1 MFNFVFQNTT
11 KLVFGRG
18 QIAQLQT
25 LIEKDKKVLI
35 TFGGGSVKR
44 NGVYEQVREALKDH
58 NTVEFWGIEP
68 NPAVETL
75 RRAIKLGLDEKV
87 DMVLAV
93 GGGSVLDG
101 TKLIAAGIACPDTD
115 AWAIVKTGTAT
126 KQIPFASVMTL
137 PATGSEMN
145 NGAVISCHETKEK
158 FAFRGDYPVFSILD
172 PETTYSLPK
181 HQIACSLADIVVHC
195 FEQYM
200 TTPGQSRV
208 LDRWAEG
215 VIATAM
221 EVAPLVQA
229 DQHNYDVMA
238 DYMYSATMALN
249 NFIRMGV
256 TQDWSTHQIGH
267 ELTALC
273 GVTHGESLA
282 IVYPGTAEVL
292 REQKKAKLLQFGER
306 VLGICEGSEDERV
319 DQVIARIE
327 AFFKSLGLATRLS
340 EKGIGVDVVEEIARR
355 FNERGVHFGEAKNVT
370 GDVARE
376 ILMKRL

>member
-1 MFNFVFQNTT
+1 MFNFIFQNTT

-18 QIAQLQT
+18 QIAQLQH
-25 LIEKDKKVLI
+25 LIAKDKKVLI
-35 TFGGGSVKR
+35 TYGGGSVKR
-44 NGVYEQVREALKDH
+44 NGVYEQVVAALKDH
-58 NTVEFWGIEP
+58 QTIEFWGIEP

-75 RRAIKLGLDEKV
+75 RKAIKIGIDEKI
-87 DMVLAV
+87 DMLLAV

-101 TKLIAAGIACPDTD
+101 TKLIAAAIAEPEKD
-115 AWAIVKTGTAT
+115 AWDIVKSGTAA

-145 NGAVISCHETKEK
+145 NGAVISCLATKEK
-158 FAFRGDYPVFSILD
+158 FSFRGDYPTFSILD

-200 TTPGQSRV
+200 TTTGQNRV

-221 EVAPLVQA
+221 EIAPLIQN
-229 DQHNYDVMA
+229 DQRNYEVMS
-238 DYMYSATMALN
+238 DYMFSATMALN
-249 NFIRMGV
+249 NFIRMGI

-273 GVTHGESLA
+273 GLTHGESLA
-282 IVYPGTAEVL
+282 IVYPGTIDVL
-292 REQKKAKLLQFGER
+292 REQKKDKLLQFGER
-306 VLGICEGSEDERV
+306 VLGIKNGTEEEKINK
-319 DQVIARIE
+319 VITQIE
-327 AFFKSLGLATRLS
+327 EFFKSLGLATRLS
-340 EKGIGVDVVEEIARR
+340 EKGIGVDVVEEISRR
-355 FNERGVHFGEAKNVT
+355 FNERGVHLGEAHNVT
-370 GDVARE
+370 GDVAKE

>member
-18 QIAQLQT
+18 QIAKLSS
-25 LIEKDKKVLI
+25 LIPTDKKVLI

-44 NGVYEQVREALKDH
+44 NGVYDQVKKALAGHKV
-58 NTVEFWGIEP
+58 VEFWGIEP

-75 RRAIKLGLDEKV
+75 RKAVKLGLEEKV
-87 DMVLAV
+87 EMLLAV

-101 TKLIAAGIACPDTD
+101 TKLIAAAIAQPNLD
-115 AWAIVKTGTAT
+115 AWDIVKSGTAIR
-126 KQIPFASVMTL
+126 QIPFASVMTL

-158 FAFRGDYPVFSILD
+158 FSFRGDYPEFSILD
-172 PETTYSLPK
+172 PETTYSLPA

-200 TTPGQSRV
+200 TTTGQSRV

-221 EVAPLVQA
+221 EIAPKIQA
-229 DQHNYDVMA
+229 DQHNYDLMC

-282 IVYPGTAEVL
+282 IVYPGTIDVL
-292 REQKKAKLLQFGER
+292 REQKKGKLLQFGSR
-306 VLGICEGSEDERV
+306 VLGITEGTEEERI
-319 DQVIARIE
+319 DKVIEKIE

-340 EKGIGVDVVEEIARR
+340 EKNIGVDVVEEIARR
-355 FNERGVHFGEAKNVT
+355 FNERNVHLGEAQNVT

>member
-1 MFNFVFQNTT
+1 MQNFVFQNPT

-18 QIAQLQT
+18 QIALLSD
-25 LIEKDKKVLI
+25 LIDKSRKVLL

-44 NGVYEQVREALKDH
+44 NGVYDQVKAALKDH
-58 NTVEFWGIEP
+58 QTVEFWGIEP
-68 NPAVETL
+68 NPKVETL
-75 RRAIKLGLDEKV
+75 RKAVALGLEEKV
-87 DMVLAV
+87 DLILAV

-101 TKLIAAGIACPDTD
+101 TKLIAAGIAMPETD
-115 AWAIVKTGTAT
+115 PWAIVKTGNAA

-145 NGAVISCHETKEK
+145 NGAVISSLETTEK
-158 FAFRGDYPVFSILD
+158 SAFRGAYPEFSILD
-172 PETTYSLPK
+172 PEATYSLPAK
-181 HQIACSLADIVVHC
+181 QIANGLADIVVHC

-215 VIATAM
+215 VIATVM
-221 EVAPLVQA
+221 EIAPMIRENQTDYA
-229 DQHNYDVMA
+229 VMS

-256 TQDWSTHQIGH
+256 TQDWATHQIGH
-267 ELTALC
+267 ELTALH
-273 GVTHGESLA
+273 GVDHGESLA
-282 IVYPGTAEVL
+282 IVYPGTAQVL

-306 VLGICEGSEDERV
+306 VLGVKEGTEDERI
-319 DQVIARIE
+319 DETINRIE
-327 AFFKSLGLATRLS
+327 GFFKSLGLATSLS
-340 EKGIGVDVVEEIARR
+340 EKGIGMETIDLIQKR
-355 FNERGVHFGEAKNVT
+355 FNERGVHLGEAQNVT

-376 ILMKRL
+376 ILLKRL

>member
-25 LIEKDKKVLI
+25 LIEKNKKVLV

-75 RRAIKLGLDEKV
+75 RKAIKVGLDEQV

-115 AWAIVKTGTAT
+115 AWTIVKTATAT

-221 EVAPLVQA
+221 EVAPLIQA

-238 DYMYSATMALN
+238 DYMFSATMALN

-306 VLGICEGSEDERV
+306 VLGVCEGSEDERV
-319 DQVIARIE
+319 DQVIAKIE

>member
-25 LIEKDKKVLI
+25 LIEKNKKVLV

-75 RRAIKLGLDEKV
+75 RKAIKVGLDEQV

-115 AWAIVKTGTAT
+115 AWTIVKTGTAT

-221 EVAPLVQA
+221 EVAPLIQA

-238 DYMYSATMALN
+238 DYMFSATMALN

-306 VLGICEGSEDERV
+306 VLGVCEGSEDERV
-319 DQVIARIE
+319 DQVIAKIE

>member
-68 NPAVETL
+68 NPAVETH
-75 RRAIKLGLDEKV
+75 RKAIKLGLDEKV

>member
-25 LIEKDKKVLI
+25 LIEKNKKVLV

-75 RRAIKLGLDEKV
+75 RKAIKVGLDEQV

-115 AWAIVKTGTAT
+115 AWTIVKTGTAT

-200 TTPGQSRV
+200 TTSGQSRV

-221 EVAPLVQA
+221 EVAPLIQA

-238 DYMYSATMALN
+238 DYMFSATMALN

-306 VLGICEGSEDERV
+306 VLGVCEGSEDERV
-319 DQVIARIE
+319 DQVIAKIE

-355 FNERGVHFGEAKNVT
+355 FNERGVHFGQAKNVP
-370 GDVARE
+370 GVGAR
-376 ILMKRL
+376 

>member
-18 QIAQLQT
+18 QIAQLSS
-25 LIEKDKKVLI
+25 LIPTDKKVLI

-44 NGVYEQVREALKDH
+44 NGVYDQVKKALAGHKV
-58 NTVEFWGIEP
+58 VEFWGIEP

-75 RRAIKLGLDEKV
+75 RKAVKLGLEEKV
-87 DMVLAV
+87 EILLAV

-101 TKLIAAGIACPDTD
+101 TKLIAAAIAQPNLD
-115 AWAIVKTGTAT
+115 AWDIVKSGTAIR
-126 KQIPFASVMTL
+126 QIPFASVMTL

-158 FAFRGDYPVFSILD
+158 FSFRGDYPEFSILD
-172 PETTYSLPK
+172 PETTYSLPA

-200 TTPGQSRV
+200 TTTGQSRV

-221 EVAPLVQA
+221 EIAPKIQA
-229 DQHNYDVMA
+229 DQHNYDLMC

-282 IVYPGTAEVL
+282 IVYPGTIDVL
-292 REQKKAKLLQFGER
+292 REQKKGKLLQFGSR
-306 VLGICEGSEDERV
+306 VLGITEGTEEERI
-319 DQVIARIE
+319 DKVIEKIE

-340 EKGIGVDVVEEIARR
+340 EKNIGVDVVEEIARR
-355 FNERGVHFGEAKNVT
+355 FNERNVHLGEAQNVT

>member
-1 MFNFVFQNTT
+1 M
-11 KLVFGRG
+11 L
-18 QIAQLQT
+18 
-25 LIEKDKKVLI
+25 
-35 TFGGGSVKR
+35 
-44 NGVYEQVREALKDH
+44 
-58 NTVEFWGIEP
+58 
-68 NPAVETL
+68 
-75 RRAIKLGLDEKV
+75 
-87 DMVLAV
+87 LAV

-101 TKLIAAGIACPDTD
+101 TKLIAAAIAQPDKD
-115 AWAIVKTGTAT
+115 AWAIVKSGSAGQ
-126 KQIPFASVMTL
+126 QIPFASVITL

-158 FAFRGDYPVFSILD
+158 FAFRGDYPTFSILD

-200 TTPGQSRV
+200 TTTGQNRV

-221 EVAPLVQA
+221 EIAPLIQA
-229 DQHNYDVMA
+229 DQHNYEVMS
-238 DYMYSATMALN
+238 DYMFSATMALN
-249 NFIRMGV
+249 NFIRMGI

-282 IVYPGTAEVL
+282 IVYPGTIDVL
-292 REQKKAKLLQFGER
+292 REQKKGKLLQFGSR
-306 VLGICEGSEDERV
+306 VLDIHEGTEEERI
-319 DQVIARIE
+319 DRVIEKIE

-340 EKGIGVDVVEEIARR
+340 EKNIGIEVIEEIARR
-355 FNERGVHFGEAKNVT
+355 FNERGVHFGEAQNVT
-370 GDVARE
+370 GDVARQ

>member
-1 MFNFVFQNTT
+1 MFNFVFQNPT
-11 KLVFGRG
+11 KLVFGKG
-18 QIAQLQT
+18 EIAKLET
-25 LIEKDKKVLI
+25 LIPKDKKVLI

-44 NGVYEQVREALKDH
+44 NGVYDQVKEALKNH
-58 NTVEFWGIEP
+58 HVVEFWGIEP

-75 RRAIKLGLDEKV
+75 RKAVKLGLEEKV
-87 DMVLAV
+87 DMLLAV

-101 TKLIAAGIACPDTD
+101 TKLIAAAIAQPDKD
-115 AWAIVKTGTAT
+115 AWAIVKSGSAGQ
-126 KQIPFASVMTL
+126 QIPFASVITL

-158 FAFRGDYPVFSILD
+158 FAFRGDYPTFSILD

-200 TTPGQSRV
+200 TTTGQNRV

-221 EVAPLVQA
+221 EIAPLIQA
-229 DQHNYDVMA
+229 DQHNYEVMS
-238 DYMYSATMALN
+238 DYMFSATMALN
-249 NFIRMGV
+249 NFIRMGI

-282 IVYPGTAEVL
+282 IVYPGTIDVL
-292 REQKKAKLLQFGER
+292 REQKKGKLLQFGSR
-306 VLGICEGSEDERV
+306 VLDIHEGTEEERI
-319 DQVIARIE
+319 DRVIEKIE

-340 EKGIGVDVVEEIARR
+340 EKNIGIEVIEEIARR
-355 FNERGVHFGEAKNVT
+355 FNERGVHFGEAQNVS
-370 GDVARE
+370 GDVARQ

>member
-18 QIAQLQT
+18 QIAQLSS
-25 LIEKDKKVLI
+25 LIPTDKKVLI

-44 NGVYEQVREALKDH
+44 NGVYDQVKKALAGHKV
-58 NTVEFWGIEP
+58 VEFWGIEP

-75 RRAIKLGLDEKV
+75 RKAVKLGLEEKV
-87 DMVLAV
+87 EMLLAV

-101 TKLIAAGIACPDTD
+101 TKLIAAAIAQPNLD
-115 AWAIVKTGTAT
+115 AWDIVKSGTAIR
-126 KQIPFASVMTL
+126 QIPFASVMTL

-158 FAFRGDYPVFSILD
+158 FSFRGDYPEFSILD
-172 PETTYSLPK
+172 PETTYSLPA

-200 TTPGQSRV
+200 TTTGQSRV

-221 EVAPLVQA
+221 EIAPKIQA
-229 DQHNYDVMA
+229 DQHNYDLMC

-282 IVYPGTAEVL
+282 IVYPGTIDVL
-292 REQKKAKLLQFGER
+292 REQKKGKLLQFGSR
-306 VLGICEGSEDERV
+306 VLGITAGTEEERI
-319 DQVIARIE
+319 DKVIEKIE

-340 EKGIGVDVVEEIARR
+340 EKNIGVDVVEEIARR
-355 FNERGVHFGEAKNVT
+355 FNERNVHLGEAQNVT

>member
-18 QIAQLQT
+18 QIAQLSS
-25 LIEKDKKVLI
+25 LIPTDKKVLI

-44 NGVYEQVREALKDH
+44 NGVYDQVKNALAGHKV
-58 NTVEFWGIEP
+58 VEFWGIEP

-75 RRAIKLGLDEKV
+75 RKAVKLGLEEKV
-87 DMVLAV
+87 DMLLAV

-101 TKLIAAGIACPDTD
+101 TKLIAAAIAQPNLD
-115 AWAIVKTGTAT
+115 AWDIVKSGSAI

-158 FAFRGDYPVFSILD
+158 FSFRGDYPEFSILD
-172 PETTYSLPK
+172 PETTYSLPA

-200 TTPGQSRV
+200 TTTGQSRV

-221 EVAPLVQA
+221 EIAPKIQA
-229 DQHNYDVMA
+229 DQHNYDLMC

-282 IVYPGTAEVL
+282 IVYPGTIDVL
-292 REQKKAKLLQFGER
+292 REQKKGKLLQFGSR
-306 VLGICEGSEDERV
+306 VLGINEGTEEERI
-319 DQVIARIE
+319 DKVIEKIE

-340 EKGIGVDVVEEIARR
+340 EKKIGVDVVEEITRR
-355 FNERGVHFGEAKNVT
+355 FNERNVHLGEAQNVT

>member
-25 LIEKDKKVLI
+25 LIEKNKKVLV

-44 NGVYEQVREALKDH
+44 NGVYEQVREALKEH

-75 RRAIKLGLDEKV
+75 RKAIKVGLDEQV

-115 AWAIVKTGTAT
+115 AWTIVKTGTAT

-200 TTPGQSRV
+200 TTSGQSRV

-221 EVAPLVQA
+221 EVAPLIQA

-238 DYMYSATMALN
+238 DYMFSATMALN

-306 VLGICEGSEDERV
+306 VLGVCEGSEDERV
-319 DQVIARIE
+319 DQVIAKIE

>member
-1 MFNFVFQNTT
+1 
-11 KLVFGRG
+11 
-18 QIAQLQT
+18 
-25 LIEKDKKVLI
+25 
-35 TFGGGSVKR
+35 
-44 NGVYEQVREALKDH
+44 
-58 NTVEFWGIEP
+58 
-68 NPAVETL
+68 
-75 RRAIKLGLDEKV
+75 
-87 DMVLAV
+87 
-93 GGGSVLDG
+93 
-101 TKLIAAGIACPDTD
+101 
-115 AWAIVKTGTAT
+115 
-126 KQIPFASVMTL
+126 
-137 PATGSEMN
+137 MN

-158 FAFRGDYPVFSILD
+158 FSFRGDYPEFSILD
-172 PETTYSLPK
+172 PETTYSLPA

-200 TTPGQSRV
+200 TTTGQSRV

-221 EVAPLVQA
+221 EIAPKIQA
-229 DQHNYDVMA
+229 DQHNYDLMC

-282 IVYPGTAEVL
+282 IVYPGTIDVL
-292 REQKKAKLLQFGER
+292 REQKKGKLLQFGSR
-306 VLGICEGSEDERV
+306 VLGINEGTEEERI
-319 DQVIARIE
+319 DKVIEKIE

-340 EKGIGVDVVEEIARR
+340 EKKIGVDVVEEITRR
-355 FNERGVHFGEAKNVT
+355 FNERNVHLGEAQNVT

>member
-11 KLVFGRG
+11 KLVFGKG
-18 QIAQLQT
+18 EIAKLET
-25 LIEKDKKVLI
+25 LIPKDKKVLI

-44 NGVYEQVREALKDH
+44 NGVYEQVKEALKNH
-58 NTVEFWGIEP
+58 HVVEFWGIEP

-75 RRAIKLGLDEKV
+75 RKAVKLGLEEKI
-87 DMVLAV
+87 DMLLAV

-101 TKLIAAGIACPDTD
+101 TKLIAAAIAQPDKD
-115 AWAIVKTGTAT
+115 AWAIVKSGSAGQ
-126 KQIPFASVMTL
+126 QIPFASVITL

-158 FAFRGDYPVFSILD
+158 FAFRGDYPTFSILD

-200 TTPGQSRV
+200 TTTGQNRV

-221 EVAPLVQA
+221 EIAPLIQE
-229 DQHNYDVMA
+229 DQHNYEVMS
-238 DYMYSATMALN
+238 DYMFSATMALN
-249 NFIRMGV
+249 NFIRMGI

-282 IVYPGTAEVL
+282 IVYPGTIDVL
-292 REQKKAKLLQFGER
+292 REQKKGKLLQFGSR
-306 VLGICEGSEDERV
+306 VLDIHEGTEEERI
-319 DQVIARIE
+319 DRVIEKIE

-340 EKGIGVDVVEEIARR
+340 EKNIGVDVIEEIARR
-355 FNERGVHFGEAKNVT
+355 FNDRGVHLGEAQNVT
-370 GDVARE
+370 GDVARQ

>member
-25 LIEKDKKVLI
+25 LIEKNKKVLV

-75 RRAIKLGLDEKV
+75 RKAIKVGLDEKV

-115 AWAIVKTGTAT
+115 AWTIVKTGTAT

-200 TTPGQSRV
+200 TTSGQSRV

-221 EVAPLVQA
+221 EVAPLIQA

-238 DYMYSATMALN
+238 DYMFSATMALN

-306 VLGICEGSEDERV
+306 VLGVCEGSEDERV
-319 DQVIARIE
+319 DQVIAKIE

>member
-25 LIEKDKKVLI
+25 LIEKNKKVLV

-44 NGVYEQVREALKDH
+44 NGVYDQVREALKDH

-75 RRAIKLGLDEKV
+75 RKAIKVGLDEHV

-115 AWAIVKTGTAT
+115 AWTIVKTGTAT

-221 EVAPLVQA
+221 EVAPLIQA
-229 DQHNYDVMA
+229 DQHDYDVMA
-238 DYMYSATMALN
+238 DYMFSATMALN

-306 VLGICEGSEDERV
+306 VLGVCEGSEDERV
-319 DQVIARIE
+319 DQVIAKIE

-355 FNERGVHFGEAKNVT
+355 FNERGVHFGDAKNVT

>member
-58 NTVEFWGIEP
+58 NTVKFWGIEP

-115 AWAIVKTGTAT
+115 ARAIVKTGTAT

>member
-11 KLVFGRG
+11 KLVFGKG
-18 QIAQLQT
+18 EIAKLET
-25 LIEKDKKVLI
+25 LIPKDKKVLI

-44 NGVYEQVREALKDH
+44 NGVYDQVKEALKNH
-58 NTVEFWGIEP
+58 HVVEFWGIEP

-75 RRAIKLGLDEKV
+75 RKAVKLGLEEKI
-87 DMVLAV
+87 DMLLAV

-101 TKLIAAGIACPDTD
+101 TKLIAAAIAQPDKD
-115 AWAIVKTGTAT
+115 AWAIVKSGSAGQ
-126 KQIPFASVMTL
+126 QIPFASVITL

-158 FAFRGDYPVFSILD
+158 FAFRGDYPTFSILD

-200 TTPGQSRV
+200 TTTGQNRV

-221 EVAPLVQA
+221 EIAPLIQE
-229 DQHNYDVMA
+229 DQHNYEVMS
-238 DYMYSATMALN
+238 DYMFSATMALN
-249 NFIRMGV
+249 NFIRMGI

-282 IVYPGTAEVL
+282 IVYPGTIDVL
-292 REQKKAKLLQFGER
+292 REQKKGKLLQFGSR
-306 VLGICEGSEDERV
+306 VLDIHEGTEEERI
-319 DQVIARIE
+319 DRVIEKIE

-340 EKGIGVDVVEEIARR
+340 EKNIGVDVIEEIARR
-355 FNERGVHFGEAKNVT
+355 FNDRGVHLGEAQNVT
-370 GDVARE
+370 GDVARQ
-376 ILMKRL
+376 ILMRRL

>member
-221 EVAPLVQA
+221 DVAPLVQA

-238 DYMYSATMALN
+238 DSVYSATMALN

>member
-25 LIEKDKKVLI
+25 LIEKNKKVLV

-44 NGVYEQVREALKDH
+44 NGVYDQVREALKDH

-75 RRAIKLGLDEKV
+75 RKAIKVGLDEHV

-115 AWAIVKTGTAT
+115 AWTIVKTGTAT

-221 EVAPLVQA
+221 EVAPLIQA
-229 DQHNYDVMA
+229 DQHDYDVMA
-238 DYMYSATMALN
+238 DYMFSATMALN

-306 VLGICEGSEDERV
+306 VLGVCEGSEDERV
-319 DQVIARIE
+319 DQVIAKIE